1 MPEYEVQEKLDIKLT
16 FLIVFT
22 FFCTS
27 ISWSLYNQQV
37 PISLLEYISST
48 SNGKFQKRSN
58 YTCVNEKEKVLN
70 SFKRN

>member
-48 SNGKFQKRSN
+48 SNGEFQKRSN